1 MDKSKIINNCS
12 EIEKN
17 KLEFGGTND
26 GCPNGL
32 RNPQAYVMNFKYTF
46 QLIFYYQCFLNSV
59 LQLLFDC
66 DDFRAKMINYVLD
79 KSITDNDT
87 EDPNKTFASRE
98 LNNCL
103 SYKIQR

>member
-46 QLIFYYQCFLNSV
+46 QLIFYY
-59 LQLLFDC
+59 
-66 DDFRAKMINYVLD
+66 
-79 KSITDNDT
+79 
-87 EDPNKTFASRE
+87 
-98 LNNCL
+98 
-103 SYKIQR
+103 